1 LKQKIDFWVALIVNE
16 SEKLK
21 GETKSKNIRVAEEKV
36 IRILATRLMLGLLI
50 SVIKLVDE
58 VADAKDEVLAG
69 RTQQYLVPARLEK
82 A

>member
-1 LKQKIDFWVALIVNE
+1 M
-16 SEKLK
+16 
-21 GETKSKNIRVAEEKV
+21 SKEKV